1 MTFIF
6 AANQE
11 PHCWQDLGVSARGTQ
26 TRRVAR
32 DVRDRCGRS
41 GFARAG
47 QGPEHLRPQQDRPDG
62 PAVVGDVV
70 KHQLIDEVVA
80 VRVAH
85 GEREAQHLV
94 QLALHGFADAGV
106 RRERRGVLDDV
117 GVAGERPLQNAPADV
132 DGQHP
137 ADREE
142 R

>member
-1 MTFIF
+1 MGTVGF
-6 AANQE
+6 AWLWQE
-11 PHCWQDLGVSARGTQ
+11 PEQ
-26 TRRVAR
+26 
-32 DVRDRCGRS
+32 
-41 GFARAG
+41 F
-47 QGPEHLRPQQDRPDG
+47 RPQKDRPDG

-70 KHQLIDEVVA
+70 EDQLVDEVVA
-80 VRVAH
+80 VGVAH

-94 QLALHGFADAGV
+94 QLALHGFADPGV

-117 GVAGERPLQNAPADV
+117 VVVGERPLQNASADG

>member
-1 MTFIF
+1 M
-6 AANQE
+6 
-11 PHCWQDLGVSARGTQ
+11 
-26 TRRVAR
+26 
-32 DVRDRCGRS
+32 
-41 GFARAG
+41 
-47 QGPEHLRPQQDRPDG
+47 
-62 PAVVGDVV
+62 
-70 KHQLIDEVVA
+70 
-80 VRVAH
+80 
-85 GEREAQHLV
+85 